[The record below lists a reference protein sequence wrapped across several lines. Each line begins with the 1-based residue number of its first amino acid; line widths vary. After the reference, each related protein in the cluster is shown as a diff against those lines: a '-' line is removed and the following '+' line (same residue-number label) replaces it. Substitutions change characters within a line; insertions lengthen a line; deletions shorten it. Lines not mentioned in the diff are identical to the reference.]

1 MSLRPTKLFAL
12 LIAAVALVAG
22 LSAATAQ
29 DTATPAADEGPATLG
44 FVTAGDCEAPATILF
59 KLNDLTAGGDATPVA
74 DMAASASPVAG
85 EAWTSTT
92 DVNAALDDLIA
103 EPHAINFRESLQAID
118 TFTACGEIAG
128 EPTDGELEIE
138 IAEQNGSGLSGTATL
153 TDNGDGTTT
162 IVVTLVQG
170 EPSPVG
176 TPEATPVS

>member
-1 MSLRPTKLFAL
+1 
-12 LIAAVALVAG
+12 
-22 LSAATAQ
+22 
-29 DTATPAADEGPATLG
+29 
-44 FVTAGDCEAPATILF
+44 
-59 KLNDLTAGGDATPVA
+59 
-74 DMAASASPVAG
+74 VAG